1 MELANQQKDFFQ
13 TFGFLKF
20 PGLFSDDI
28 ERITNTFERIW
39 SDHGGGHQGETHDYQ
54 RRSALLQFIDQD
66 EYMSSLIDDPR
77 LDGMASGILGDDYNY
92 VLSDGNFY
100 VGDTQWHSDYRIP
113 KPSIKAAFYLDEV
126 AAESGALRVIPGS
139 HMINDNFS
147 STLHEIMPSGREAN
161 TQALLGIYGDQ
172 VPAVALE
179 SKPGD
184 LVCFDRRIKHASF
197 GGSSR
202 RRMFTIVFEPH
213 YEDNELE
220 KVHDHIG
227 SLSRFWCDRAYG
239 ETMIRTASPQR
250 MVHLEQRLANDSH
263 LAELTRK
270 ARLEMKEPA
279 RG

>member
-100 VGDTQWHSDYRIP
+100 VGDAQWPVSYTHLTLP
-113 KPSIKAAFYLDEV
+113 TKA
-126 AAESGALRVIPGS
+126 
-139 HMINDNFS
+139 
-147 STLHEIMPSGREAN
+147 
-161 TQALLGIYGDQ
+161 
-172 VPAVALE
+172 
-179 SKPGD
+179 
-184 LVCFDRRIKHASF
+184 
-197 GGSSR
+197 
-202 RRMFTIVFEPH
+202 
-213 YEDNELE
+213 
-220 KVHDHIG
+220 
-227 SLSRFWCDRAYG
+227 
-239 ETMIRTASPQR
+239 
-250 MVHLEQRLANDSH
+250 
-263 LAELTRK
+263 
-270 ARLEMKEPA
+270 
-279 RG
+279 